1 MSNDLIPVSL
11 KLKNNVRT
19 YKSDCILHRAERC
32 LLNKRI
38 RGINNTLEKLEHG
51 RYMYEHKLSATVDPD
66 LMENCKGIIDDL
78 KEKRHRQVFE
88 WQRLISERLKL
99 KNTVKQQSGHSGKNY
114 LKSGQSNQVQTP
126 SMPNKCWVVNL
137 IKTPPI

>member
-1 MSNDLIPVSL
+1 
-11 KLKNNVRT
+11 
-19 YKSDCILHRAERC
+19 
-32 LLNKRI
+32 
-38 RGINNTLEKLEHG
+38 
-51 RYMYEHKLSATVDPD
+51 MYEHKLSATVDPD

-78 KEKRHRQVFE
+78 MEKRHRQVFE

-114 LKSGQSNQVQTP
+114 RKSGQSNQVQTP

-137 IKTPPI
+137 IKTPLSDTQESLLAHGPNFAVTPKTPLIRKL